1 MAFATGD
8 PLLGASDAPPTGGG
22 ADRTGGGANG
32 TFPPGDGAGGACKVP
47 ARAIVLTTIGDKA
60 FVRSTTCLFPSNS
73 VSSLGILA

>member
-1 MAFATGD
+1 MAFATGG
-8 PLLGASDAPPTGGG
+8 PLFGDSAAPSTGGG

-32 TFPPGDGAGGACKVP
+32 TFPTGDGAGGACKVP

-60 FVRSTTCLFPSNS
+60 FVRSTSCLLPSSS